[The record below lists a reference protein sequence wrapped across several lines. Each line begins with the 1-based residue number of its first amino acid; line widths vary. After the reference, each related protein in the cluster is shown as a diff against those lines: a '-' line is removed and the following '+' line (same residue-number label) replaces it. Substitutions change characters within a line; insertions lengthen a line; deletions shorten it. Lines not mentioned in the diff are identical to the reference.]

1 MEKNML
7 NEKLLQQI
15 EKANPELADA
25 VESIRQLIKDGATTE
40 QLLAAIQEVL
50 GAQPVVDDI
59 TVIQLEQIAEVIEKK
74 RDEEDDFVSQLASAE
89 EASRWDLATADAHA
103 ASSEQ
108 MGSTTATDAVPAA
121 ADAAAD
127 AGTGSGTVAAGGGIS
142 AGVIAAGAGI
152 LALAGAG
159 GSSSSS
165 VTTSGVTVTE
175 SIDDTGANNEITLT
189 FTFDEDVT
197 GFDASDVTITGG
209 VANGAVTPVNGSA
222 SVYTLVITGDD
233 PGTPVTYSI
242 AQGAATTLAEGTA
255 TAAVSATVDQTGPT
269 YLSTETSVN
278 DQTVTLTFSE
288 DMSSSV
294 AVGDVQFTID
304 NTIVAAS
311 SVSVDGANITFTF
324 APMTFTQG
332 DQIEIDYL
340 GSSVDALQDASGN
353 DYSGDINVTSITL
366 ADGYIKGASVYLELD
381 DGSRVDTGIVTDAN
395 GNFFLTPETQELI
408 ASFTGNFSIVAV
420 GGFNVDTGLP
430 NTQDMRAPQGSTV
443 INPLTTL
450 IDEVVKST
458 GDDVATAQQK
468 VKTALGI
475 TSSQDL
481 TAYDPISASKD
492 SSDPAAAADALA
504 VQKAA
509 AAIATVIAYA
519 EKASGNESASESV
532 VDAMVSSIAA
542 NATIDL
548 TDASTLQTLTG
559 QSSVAD
565 LDAAIDGINSATDV
579 DAVSTQQGTLL
590 DTTAP
595 STPTISLV
603 GGNSDGLVN
612 STTVDIK
619 VAFDTLSSDGTAVSL
634 GNIVRIYESA
644 DLSSAVASHTVTDAD
659 LNRGYV
665 TFSGISLASSE
676 TIWAADITD
685 KSGNESDISETLII
699 TQDTEAPTVAIESP
713 ISNGFI
719 NAAEDDVALII
730 TGTATGAEEGQIVTV
745 KLSDGI
751 VTRSKTAV
759 VAADAFSVKVS
770 SYDLNLLDEG
780 EITVTATVSDI
791 AGNEGSDSVSYV
803 YDASAPAA
811 PRLALASDTGADS
824 TDSISSSIA
833 ITEISGVEATA
844 TAEYSINGAAWT
856 ESYTAPTTDG
866 DYTISARQ
874 TDAAGNV
881 SEIETITVTLDATNP
896 KVAKTVFNVDEDTTA
911 VATLAADEEN
921 VVWTLGTGGDNALFT
936 LSEAGVLGFAEAPD
950 FETDKTSYTV
960 NVVATDTAGNTTE
973 QAIAITLVDVNEDPT
988 VETIPAQTAVTG
1000 QSYSLD
1006 LADYFSD
1013 EDAADATLSY
1023 APIEGLPAGLE
1034 LVDGVI
1040 SGTPTTTAANAEFT
1054 ATATDSAG
1062 HTVSQTFTLQ
1072 SVEAPAIVS
1081 FTMVDETGDTTT
1093 GNQGSALTVVATLSE
1108 PFTLTLNSA
1117 TPSITL
1123 NFGGTTA
1130 EATYASHDGTAKTI
1144 TFTATAPAGD
1154 ATSTTISAI
1163 TLGAATL
1170 IGDLSGQ
1177 ALITDAYGAANTTY
1191 ALDNTVAAPVANL
1204 ATDSGESAE
1213 DDLTN
1218 DATVNVTLAD
1228 DAASWEYTTDGG
1240 TNWNAGT
1247 GTSFELADDTTYAAG
1262 DLGVRQTDL
1271 AGNTSTVN
1279 SNDTAVVTDMT
1290 APAFSTSAAL
1300 SMDENTTAAGDV
1312 TADADAV
1319 AYALSG
1325 TDATAFSIS
1334 EAGALS
1340 LNNAADFETKASYTL
1355 TVTATDAAGNSQTQD
1370 VTVTVNDVNDAPT
1383 AEGTVAIQTAV
1394 VDGDAFSL
1402 DLSTAFTDQDDN
1414 ITGYTLTAGTLPSGL
1429 SLNATT
1435 GVISGTAT
1443 ASTSAAESE
1452 SVTITATDA
1461 GGETATQTFL
1471 LQARTVDELDEN
1483 APVFIS
1489 GDKGATLFDIFAPDA
1504 VLYKA
1509 EALDETTLSYS
1520 ISGDDAQFFNID
1532 SVTGDITLKTSA
1544 FTPTGDYNDEYDFAN
1559 DGYTL
1564 TLTATDLA
1572 GNTATKDVDFDVT
1585 PVIQVVGN
1593 TIIDESDINV
1603 VATKTGANTL
1613 NLKVYIDSDLEV
1625 TSLDSFQVDFT
1636 VDSSNFTSIAHS
1648 TELPASFIL
1657 APVPAETPNLLEA
1670 MEDNGD
1676 GTATIG
1682 LGGFAFPAA
1691 SVGDAALLSLDI
1703 TLADGVDT
1711 GMFTFSGID
1720 INNSYDASSYNTV
1733 VFSVSDNAGS
1743 VSGTAADEGF
1753 GISGEATVTGGAG
1766 ADVFHIDSPD
1776 GLMLTI
1782 TDFTSGEDVLDVGGI
1797 LFEDLGW
1804 LEGGL
1809 ENYESYTMTGQF
1821 GNGVVMLEDEITAD
1835 NFLLTVEENGYGF
1848 ELVNDEYVSSNSALN
1863 QKAGVFMLDANT
1875 ALFFADTNPN
1885 SDGTY
1890 VRSIQIEL
1898 GSNSD
1903 SITAADLA
1911 FSTPY
1916 LVSGTSGNDV
1926 IDLMSYVDAD
1936 VLDDTWFDAGQGG
1949 VVATGNGGA
1958 DTFAIVEPDGSIY
1971 SITDFN
1977 TGEDT
1982 IDVTRLLTAET
1993 GYEGFST
2000 DATSAENNVIRF
2012 VDSSLD
2018 LITLS
2023 DELQTLLN
2031 VNDWSEVDVTS
2042 EEYAA
2047 VLAEYADLDEID
2059 NAMGLVYSADY
2070 GGAMLSVDTDS
2081 AVGAVDMEY
2090 IFFRIDQIANSDIVV
2105 NEAFVV

>member
-1 MEKNML
+1 ML

-25 VESIRQLIKDGATTE
+25 IESIRQLLKDGATTE
-40 QLLAAIQEVL
+40 QLLSAIKEVL
-50 GAQPVVDDI
+50 GTQPVVDDI

-108 MGSTTATDAVPAA
+108 MGSATATDAVPAA

-127 AGTGSGTVAAGGGIS
+127 TGTGSGAAAAGSGIS

-152 LALAGAG
+152 LALAGAGGSSSAGAG

-304 NTIVAAS
+304 NTIVPAS
-311 SVSVDGANITFTF
+311 SVSVDGAKITFTF

-332 DQIEIDYL
+332 DQIDIDYV

-353 DYSGDINVTSITL
+353 DYSGNINVTSITL

-475 TSSQDL
+475 TSTQDL

-559 QSSVAD
+559 QSSVAN

-595 STPTISLV
+595 STPIISLV

-745 KLSDGI
+745 ELSDGV

-759 VAADAFSVKVS
+759 VAAEAFSVKVS

-791 AGNEGSDSVSYV
+791 AGNEGSNSVTYV

-811 PRLALASDTGADS
+811 PGLALDSDTGADS
-824 TDSISSSIA
+824 TDGISSSIA

-936 LSEAGVLGFAEAPD
+936 LSEAGVLAFAESPD
-950 FETDKTSYTV
+950 FETDATSYTV

-973 QAIAITLVDVNEDPT
+973 QAIAITLVDVNEAPT
-988 VETIPAQTAVTG
+988 VETIPAQTAVTD
-1000 QSYSLD
+1000 QSFSLD
-1006 LADYFSD
+1006 LADYFAD

-1023 APIEGLPAGLE
+1023 ALDGSLPAGLA

-1040 SGTPTTTAANAEFT
+1040 SGTATATAANAEFT

-1062 HTVSQTFTLQ
+1062 NTVSQTFTLQ

-1123 NFGGTTA
+1123 NFGGTTT

-1177 ALITDAYGAANTTY
+1177 ALITDAYGAENTTY

-1228 DAASWEYTTDGG
+1228 DVASWEYTTDGG

-1383 AEGTVAIQTAV
+1383 AEGTVATQTAV

-1402 DLSTAFTDQDDN
+1402 DLSSAFADQDDN

-1532 SVTGDITLKTSA
+1532 SLTGDITLKTSA
-1544 FTPTGDYNDEYDFAN
+1544 FTPTGDYSDEYDFAN

-1572 GNTATKDVDFDVT
+1572 GNTATKNVDVDVT
-1585 PVIQVVGN
+1585 PVELVEGN
-1593 TIIDESDINV
+1593 TY
-1603 VATKTGANTL
+1603 L
-1613 NLKVYIDSDLEV
+1613 QDSVMTAEV
-1625 TSLDSFQVDFT
+1625 TASAASGFTVSFGIDDSEVSESIQSLQVDVVYQT
-1636 VDSSNFTSIAHS
+1636 DAVESISLTDLSGLGLFAG
-1648 TELPASFIL
+1648 TA
-1657 APVPAETPNLLEA
+1657 V
-1670 MEDNGD
+1670 DNGD
-1676 GTATIG
+1676 GTSSISYGAYS
-1682 LGGFAFPAA
+1682 LAGFDITTGYAFTA
-1691 SVGDAALLSLDI
+1691 SV
-1703 TLADGVDT
+1703 TLADGHTSAFVGVSAPEITYETT
-1711 GMFTFSGID
+1711 GEVFDEFGFTEVL
-1720 INNSYDASSYNTV
+1720 YDVSST
-1733 VFSVSDNAGS
+1733 AG
-1743 VSGTAADEGF
+1743 VAVGTANSEGF

-2012 VDSSLD
+2012 VDSSLN